1 LITDTEGNNITGQN
15 FIILTSLNGIS
26 ALDGSASL
34 IPGDGLGGEDPE
46 GQTYLA
52 RAIVSYY
59 VNGRYVETETEPQEI
74 TIKPQPKIKLTYYVP
89 GKILSG
95 QPFRLGVVAENVGYG
110 TAKNLVIESGL

>member
-26 ALDGSASL
+26 ALDGSASLSAGEQVTATWQL

-74 TIKPQPKIKLTYYVP
+74 TISHSRR
-89 GKILSG
+89 LS
-95 QPFRLGVVAENVGYG
+95 
-110 TAKNLVIESGL
+110 